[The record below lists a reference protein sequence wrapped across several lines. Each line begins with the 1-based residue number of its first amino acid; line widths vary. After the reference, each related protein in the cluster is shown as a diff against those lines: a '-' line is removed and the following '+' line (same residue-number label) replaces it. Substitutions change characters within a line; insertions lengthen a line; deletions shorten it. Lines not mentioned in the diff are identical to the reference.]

1 MTTDKADIKLS
12 KCRSRSGAKSPQES
26 LQRQAI
32 LLPLR
37 KTYHHF
43 EESTSR
49 LGKKIVD
56 LSYLRFQMHG
66 NFEGNN
72 ISVIL
77 IHN

>member
-43 EESTSR
+43 EKSTSR
-49 LGKKIVD
+49 LEKNIRRFKLFTFSNAWKFRRKQYI
-56 LSYLRFQMHG
+56 SYL
-66 NFEGNN
+66 NT
-72 ISVIL
+72 
-77 IHN
+77 